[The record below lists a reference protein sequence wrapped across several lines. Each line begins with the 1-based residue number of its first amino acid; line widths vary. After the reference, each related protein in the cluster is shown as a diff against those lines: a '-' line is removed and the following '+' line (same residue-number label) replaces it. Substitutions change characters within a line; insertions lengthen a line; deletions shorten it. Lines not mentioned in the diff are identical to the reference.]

1 MDYRVYRKVLRMV
14 AELHVRGFQRLRIA
28 PGMSASGCYWRCSV
42 TPVTNVSI
50 WHGARLVSYDTL
62 AAHYSAGSER
72 EYFGWKDA
80 GHATPSRLAD
90 LFIERFPEIVAAGRG
105 SDWLYAGWYLEM
117 LHLTYPDAIPIA
129 YADWDLPKDYIQ
141 TIGGRS
147 DARIPLPPPG
157 LGEEREES

>member
-42 TPVTNVSI
+42 TPVTNISI

-62 AAHYSAGSER
+62 AAHYSTGSER

-80 GHATPSRLAD
+80 GHPGSEKKERSHEPAALPTALQGNRATLCSRTVRELSTHSLRPERVPARMATALNELDHEQVGNTGVIRKESEGQGSRL
-90 LFIERFPEIVAAGRG
+90 RV
-105 SDWLYAGWYLEM
+105 
-117 LHLTYPDAIPIA
+117 
-129 YADWDLPKDYIQ
+129 LP
-141 TIGGRS
+141 R
-147 DARIPLPPPG
+147 
-157 LGEEREES
+157 